1 MTARQKLKEIGLD
14 YHKIAEF
21 FGYSSAAFANSTR
34 RELIEKGVL
43 RVVEHIQEGGKNKNE
58 PDADQSAKSDEP
70 A

>member
-1 MTARQKLKEIGLD
+1 MTDRQKLKELGLD

-43 RVVEHIQEGGKNKNE
+43 RVVEYIQEGGKNKNGDNPQE
-58 PDADQSAKSDEP
+58 TAKVDEP

>member
-1 MTARQKLKEIGLD
+1 MTNREKLKELGLD

-21 FGYSSAAFANSTR
+21 FGYSSATFANSTR

-43 RVVEHIQEGGKNKNE
+43 RVVDHVQAGVKNKNGDSPQE
-58 PDADQSAKSDEP
+58 SAKIDEQ

>member
-1 MTARQKLKEIGLD
+1 MTNRQKLKELELD

-34 RELIEKGVL
+34 RELIEEGIVKVIYH
-43 RVVEHIQEGGKNKNE
+43 VQERWKNKNG
-58 PDADQSAKSDEP
+58 DNADQSAKGDEP